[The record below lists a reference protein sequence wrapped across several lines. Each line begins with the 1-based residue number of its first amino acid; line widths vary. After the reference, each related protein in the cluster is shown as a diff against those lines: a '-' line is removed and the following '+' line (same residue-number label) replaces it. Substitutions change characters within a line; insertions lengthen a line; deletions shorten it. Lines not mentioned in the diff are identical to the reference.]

1 MRSTVNR
8 TSKVCRTRAR
18 SRPLIRGTASTASS
32 GVSTINPDNFSKAK
46 VILQKGFDSNPFL
59 AFIAV
64 LWRELS
70 KGRYVP
76 PGTIAASS
84 NRGGNQDKKDKP
96 QQSSQ
101 AAGKDP
107 NRGKDNP
114 NSN

>member
-1 MRSTVNR
+1 M
-8 TSKVCRTRAR
+8 
-18 SRPLIRGTASTASS
+18 
-32 GVSTINPDNFSKAK
+32 STINPDYFSKAK
-46 VILQKGFDSNPFL
+46 VILQEASTAIPSSRSLRSYGANSRKADMFP
-59 AFIAV
+59 A
-64 LWRELS
+64 
-70 KGRYVP
+70 
-76 PGTIAASS
+76 GTIAASS